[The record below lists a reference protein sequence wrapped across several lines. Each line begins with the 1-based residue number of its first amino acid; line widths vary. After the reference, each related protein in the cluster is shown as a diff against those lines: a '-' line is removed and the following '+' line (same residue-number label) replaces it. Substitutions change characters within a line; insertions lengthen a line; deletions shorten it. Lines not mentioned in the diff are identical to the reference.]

1 MDSFAKVGEYV
12 VALLPWAMGV
22 IFLIGCGMRYF
33 INYTVKRHEWFARE
47 FEKRVHHFM
56 DSEVPGKVKNVSFF
70 SLTKRILEKTYYE
83 VFEVRE
89 KYNRRKYD
97 RIMHWNDRV
106 FLVKQGCA
114 WLVRDI
120 LKQLRFLKWTN
131 ETPKLLHITKATFHH
146 NPCFNRIFG
155 ILPISVVNDMMSI
168 LPGLF
173 VVAGILGTFIGIAK
187 GLPELGGMNLTDM
200 ENSKLIMDKF
210 LNEIAFAM
218 HSSIFGIT
226 FSLSMHLW
234 NTYYS
239 PERTYVSMVDRFESS
254 LDLLWYRSDNNNV
267 TEDEIKFDEHR
278 DPSEALAEEA
288 IRIETEKNPRG
299 REFDDVKKDKIT
311 KVS

>member
-1 MDSFAKVGEYV
+1 MASFSNFGEYV
-12 VALLPWAMGV
+12 VALLPWVMGV
-22 IFLIGCGMRYF
+22 IFVIGCTMRYF

-70 SLTKRILEKTYYE
+70 SLTKRLLEKTYYE

-89 KYNRRKYD
+89 KYRRRKYD
-97 RIMHWNDRV
+97 RVMHWNDRV

-120 LKQLRFLKWTN
+120 MKQLRFLKWTN
-131 ETPKLLHITKATFHH
+131 DTPKLLQITKATFHH

-155 ILPISVVNDMMSI
+155 VLPIAVMNDIMSI

-218 HSSIFGIT
+218 HSSIFGIV
-226 FSLSMHLW
+226 FSLCMHLW
-234 NTYYS
+234 NTFHS
-239 PERTYVSMVDRFESS
+239 PERTYVSMIDRFESS
-254 LDLLWYRSDNNNV
+254 LDLLWYRSDNNDV
-267 TEDEIKFDEHR
+267 TAEEIRFDEHR
-278 DPSEALAEEA
+278 DPSEALAQEA
-288 IRIETEKNPRG
+288 IRLETEKNPRG
-299 REFDDVKKDKIT
+299 REFDDTKKERSS

>member
-1 MDSFAKVGEYV
+1 MDTFAKFGDYF
-12 VALLPWAMGV
+12 VALLPWVMGV
-22 IFLIGCGMRYF
+22 AFVLGCALRYLIS
-33 INYTVKRHEWFARE
+33 YTVKRHEWFARE
-47 FEKRVHHFM
+47 FEKRVHLFLE
-56 DSEVPGKVKNVSFF
+56 SEVPGKVKNVSFF

-83 VFEVRE
+83 VFEIRE
-89 KYNRRKYD
+89 KYSRRKYD
-97 RIMHWNDRV
+97 RVMHTSDRI

-120 LKQLRFLKWTN
+120 MKQLRFLKWTN
-131 ETPKLLHITKATFHH
+131 ETPKLLQITKSTFHH
-146 NPCFNRIFG
+146 NPCFNRVFG
-155 ILPISVVNDMMSI
+155 ILPIATMNDIMSI

-226 FSLSMHLW
+226 FSLAMHLW
-234 NTYYS
+234 NTYNS
-239 PERTYVSMVDRFESS
+239 PERTYVSMIDRFESS
-254 LDLLWYRSDNNNV
+254 LDLLWYRSDNNDV
-267 TEDEIKFDEHR
+267 SPEEVKFDEHR

-288 IRIETEKNPRG
+288 VRLETEKSPRG
-299 REFDDVKKDKIT
+299 RDFDDVKKVKSDKA
-311 KVS
+311 S

>member
-1 MDSFAKVGEYV
+1 MEAFSRFGEYF
-12 VALLPWAMGV
+12 VATLPWIMGV
-22 IFLIGCGMRYF
+22 IFVMGCTLRYL

-89 KYNRRKYD
+89 KYRRRRFD
-97 RIMHWNDRV
+97 RVMHWNDRV

-120 LKQLRFLKWTN
+120 MKQLRFLKWTN
-131 ETPKLLHITKATFHH
+131 DTPKLLQITKATFHH

-155 ILPISVVNDMMSI
+155 VLPIATMNDLMSI

-200 ENSKLIMDKF
+200 ENSKLIMDRF

-226 FSLSMHLW
+226 FSLVMHLW

-239 PERTYVSMVDRFESS
+239 PERTYVSMIDRFESS
-254 LDLLWYRSDNNNV
+254 LDLLWYRADNNDV
-267 TEDEIKFDEHR
+267 TAEEIKFDEHR
-278 DPSEALAEEA
+278 DPSEALAQEA
-288 IRIETEKNPRG
+288 IRLETEKNPRG
-299 REFDDVKKDKIT
+299 RGFDDTKKDKIS

>member
-1 MDSFAKVGEYV
+1 MESFSRFGEYF
-12 VALLPWAMGV
+12 VATLPWIMGV
-22 IFLIGCGMRYF
+22 IFVMGCILRYL

-89 KYNRRKYD
+89 KYRRRRFD
-97 RIMHWNDRV
+97 RVMHWNDRV

-120 LKQLRFLKWTN
+120 MKQLRFLKWTN
-131 ETPKLLHITKATFHH
+131 DTPKLLQITKATFHH

-155 ILPISVVNDMMSI
+155 VLPIATMNDLMSI

-226 FSLSMHLW
+226 FSLVMHLW

-239 PERTYVSMVDRFESS
+239 PERTYVSMIDRFESS
-254 LDLLWYRSDNNNV
+254 LDLLWYRADNNDV
-267 TEDEIKFDEHR
+267 TAEEIKFDEHR
-278 DPSEALAEEA
+278 DPSEALAQEA
-288 IRIETEKNPRG
+288 IRLETEKNPRG
-299 REFDDVKKDKIT
+299 RGFDDMKKDKVA